1 MKNFL
6 KSKTFIISAV
16 AALAVAG
23 AVYGV
28 AHFGDFPRFAR
39 HHMPHYVVHHLVDKM
54 DHELDL
60 SDAQQREIESV
71 LNDTVRRFR
80 DTGMARADSVT
91 KLLNQPQ
98 LTAEDVRRAMQSRHA
113 DGARVDRD
121 ELIAEALAQVH
132 AILTPPQRAALAE
145 LLEDKM
151 ARHMFREHRHFGR
164 GWLH

>member
-1 MKNFL
+1 MKRFL
-6 KSKTFIISAV
+6 KSKTFIIISAAV
-16 AALAVAG
+16 AVLGGGAVA
-23 AVYGV
+23 V
-28 AHFGDFPRFAR
+28 AYFGDFPRFAR

-80 DTGMARADSVT
+80 DTGMARADSVPA
-91 KLLNQPQ
+91 LLNQPQ
-98 LTAEDVRRAMQSRHA
+98 LTADQVRRAMQSRHA

>member
-28 AHFGDFPRFAR
+28 AKFGDFPRFAR
-39 HHMPHYVVHHLVDKM
+39 HYMPHHIVAHVVDKM
-54 DHELDL
+54 DDELDL
-60 SDAQQREIESV
+60 SDAQQREIESA

-91 KLLNQPQ
+91 ALLNQPQ
-98 LTAEDVRRAMQSRHA
+98 LTAEEVRRAGGLRA
-113 DGARVDRD
+113 DRD
-121 ELIAEALAQVH
+121 ALIAEALVRVH
-132 AILTPPQRAALAE
+132 AVLTPQQRSELAE

-164 GWLH
+164 GWLN

>member
-1 MKNFL
+1 MKRFL
-6 KSKTFIISAV
+6 KSKTFIITAAAV
-16 AALAVAG
+16 AIIGGGAVA
-23 AVYGV
+23 V

-91 KLLNQPQ
+91 ALLNQPQ
-98 LTAEDVRRAMQSRHA
+98 LTADQVRRAMQSRHA

-121 ELIAEALAQVH
+121 ALIAEALAQVH

-164 GWLH
+164 GWLN

>member
-1 MKNFL
+1 MKRFL
-6 KSKTFIISAV
+6 KSKTFIITAV
-16 AALAVAG
+16 AVAIIGGGAVA
-23 AVYGV
+23 V
-28 AHFGDFPRFAR
+28 AHFSDFPRFAR

-91 KLLNQPQ
+91 ALLNQPQ
-98 LTAEDVRRAMQSRHA
+98 LTADQVRRTMQSRHA

-132 AILTPPQRAALAE
+132 AILTPPQRAELAE

>member
-1 MKNFL
+1 MKRFL
-6 KSKTFIISAV
+6 KSKTFIIISAAV
-16 AALAVAG
+16 AVLGGGAVA
-23 AVYGV
+23 V
-28 AHFGDFPRFAR
+28 AYFGDFPRFAR
-39 HHMPHYVVHHLVDKM
+39 HHMPHYIVAHVVDKM

-80 DTGMARADSVT
+80 DTGMARADSVPA
-91 KLLNQPQ
+91 LLNQPQ
-98 LTAEDVRRAMQSRHA
+98 LTADQVRRAMQSRHA

-121 ELIAEALAQVH
+121 ELIAETLAQVH